1 METTLKMSDQPLT
14 FTLTVD
20 EVAALNKQKRVRM
33 KRISNANKKMAIANW
48 TMSLLVVL
56 GLTGLLQFYDIYSG
70 KIDLMRLNI
79 PLILLALSF
88 VGFIIFGAYQRKF
101 YLHASLN
108 EHGHTLRKQT
118 ISFSEDGVVLKTA
131 HSSQSFSW
139 DAILDFESTINQL
152 YLYIDNDHALT
163 IPKRALG
170 DEAAQAKWV
179 VYINDLFVKSG
190 R

>member
-1 METTLKMSDQPLT
+1 METTLKMSDQLLT

-20 EVAALNKQKRVRM
+20 EVAELNKQKRVRM

-56 GLTGLLQFYDIYSG
+56 GLTGLLQFYDIYSS
-70 KIDLMRLNI
+70 KIDLMRLNV
-79 PLILLALSF
+79 PLVLLALSF
-88 VGFIIFGAYQRKF
+88 VGFTIFGAYQRKF
-101 YLHASLN
+101 YLHASLSKN
-108 EHGHTLRKQT
+108 GHTLKKQT
-118 ISFSEDGVVLKTA
+118 VSFSEGGVTITTE

-152 YLYIDNDHALT
+152 YLYVDNDHALV

-170 DEAAQAKWV
+170 DEATQASWV
-179 VYINDLFVKSG
+179 VCINDLFIKSD